1 MAKRILIC
9 DDEPHI
15 LESLS
20 FVVRKAGFE
29 LLTATDGEEALKI
42 AKEQGPDLILLDVM
56 MPKLTG
62 YEVCEL
68 LKKDTETRDIYI
80 VMLTAKGQRM
90 DEQQGMEAGANEYI
104 KKPFSPRDLKDRLQ
118 EILG

>member
-1 MAKRILIC
+1 MAKRILVC

-29 LLTATDGEEALKI
+29 LLTATDGEAALKI

-56 MPKLTG
+56 LPKLT
-62 YEVCEL
+62 
-68 LKKDTETRDIYI
+68 
-80 VMLTAKGQRM
+80 
-90 DEQQGMEAGANEYI
+90 
-104 KKPFSPRDLKDRLQ
+104 RL
-118 EILG
+118 